1 MALLSRKSRG
11 LRLTARGVGRLA
23 TLAVAQVTVIER
35 GLARHPQQEV
45 GPPNRKLWV
54 RRAR

>member
-23 TLAVAQVTVIER
+23 TLAVAQVARSETVP
-35 GLARHPQQEV
+35 G
-45 GPPNRKLWV
+45 
-54 RRAR
+54 RRSRPALI